1 MRKKEIDFEARRA
14 RVKEVCAKYDS
25 ENRWRETDQGS
36 YFWFDMEHGFAF
48 CAHAKVCSFTERRFP
63 PQNTKSK
70 RRVTLTVYSF
80 HCKGWIFIV
89 EEKPFDAV
97 KFVPRA

>member
-36 YFWFDMEHGFAF
+36 HFWFDIEHGFAF
-48 CAHAKVCSFTERRFP
+48 CVHAKV
-63 PQNTKSK
+63 
-70 RRVTLTVYSF
+70 
-80 HCKGWIFIV
+80 W
-89 EEKPFDAV
+89 
-97 KFVPRA
+97 